1 MEIQPTNGLVTDI
14 QKIDEYKQLEEEI
27 MYQNYDDYSLKGI
40 IETSDLSNAFLSSEN
55 TENIQ
60 QDIRY
65 GVFKHTNKVI
75 SKQSNEELFTIM
87 RSVYLQNGGVRV
99 FTENDFIGAIQGL
112 NKMVVDYSV
121 ENIAS
126 KIKQHDMYIEDISKL
141 PVPLERPK
149 YDSTRNT
156 TYRMDNLM

>member
-1 MEIQPTNGLVTDI
+1 METQPPNGLVTDI

-40 IETSDLSNAFLSSEN
+40 IESSDLSNAFLSPEN
-55 TENIQ
+55 TDNIQ
-60 QDIRY
+60 KDIRF
-65 GVFKHTNKVI
+65 GVYKNTNKVI
-75 SKQSNEELFTIM
+75 SKQSNEEVFTIM
-87 RSVYLQNGGVRV
+87 RSVYLQNGGARV
-99 FTENDFIGAIQGL
+99 FTENDFTGAIQKL
-112 NKMVVDYSV
+112 NQMVIDYSV

-149 YDSTRNT
+149 YDSTKNT

>member
-1 MEIQPTNGLVTDI
+1 METQFPNGLVTDI

-40 IETSDLSNAFLSSEN
+40 IESSDLSNAFLSQEN
-55 TENIQ
+55 TDNIQ
-60 QDIRY
+60 KDIRF
-65 GVFKHTNKVI
+65 GVYKNTNKVI
-75 SKQSNEELFTIM
+75 SKQSNEEVFTIM
-87 RSVYLQNGGVRV
+87 RSVYLQNGGTRV
-99 FTENDFIGAIQGL
+99 FTENDFTGAIQKL
-112 NKMVVDYSV
+112 NQMVVDYSV

-149 YDSTRNT
+149 YDSTKNT